1 MSVEQKPT
9 YDTDA
14 RKNLV
19 INEIQ
24 DLYRYHTLV
33 LHLIRRNVTTR
44 YKRSILGV
52 TWALL
57 DPMATMVIMVV
68 IFSSFFGRFV
78 EAYPVFLFSALV
90 IWNFISQAS
99 TGAITDLL
107 GGNWLISKIYIPRTV
122 FAITSVGAN
131 LINLLIAKVPLSLL
145 LFFFKMPVSPAL
157 LFLPASILINGVFT
171 LGLGLLFSTF
181 SIFFADALNI
191 HNIMMR
197 LLMYLSGIFYVIDSV
212 PPPYRMI
219 VTLNP
224 LYSLVQ
230 LFRDPIFHGALPP
243 TWSIVYA
250 TCWAVILFCLGLLVF
265 LRYSDQIAYRI

>member
-131 LINLLIAKVPLSLL
+131 LINLLIAMVPLLL
-145 LFFFKMPVSPAL
+145 LFFFFKMPLSPAL
-157 LFLPASILINGVFT
+157 LFLPAAILINGVFT

-212 PPPYRMI
+212 PQPYRMI
-219 VTLNP
+219 VVLNP
-224 LYSLVQ
+224 LYSLIQ
-230 LFRDPIFHGALPP
+230 LFRDPIFYGALPP
-243 TWSIVYA
+243 VWSIVYA
-250 TCWAVILFCLGLLVF
+250 ACWAVILFCLGLLVF